1 MVRRNECYREPIY
14 GKTDDYNAHY
24 AVVTGKGTAFP
35 AAGIKMD
42 AKRLQAPLQNLNN
55 SKGATRIRDFL
66 DGTSNTILIGSVSPT
81 RKIPWMK
88 PDDVKFD
95 ENFPAL
101 GKKGSFAT
109 PYESSG
115 VASGEFLLCDGSV
128 RSIRSDIDLTTLRN
142 LLTIA
147 DGNSIGDI
155 PGSQRPRPRR
165 GVKQAQVIEIIRTDK
180 GVRARLVS
188 RSID

>member
-1 MVRRNECYREPIY
+1 
-14 GKTDDYNAHY
+14 
-24 AVVTGKGTAFP
+24 
-35 AAGIKMD
+35 MD
-42 AKRLQAPLQNLNN
+42 AKRLQSPLQNLSNG
-55 SKGATRIRDFL
+55 KGASGIRDFR

-88 PDDVKFD
+88 PEDVKF
-95 ENFPAL
+95 EEKFPAL

-115 VASGEFLLCDGSV
+115 VASGVFLFSDGSV
-128 RSIRSDIDLTTLRN
+128 RSIRSDINPTTLRN

-147 DGNSIGDI
+147 DGNLIEEL

-165 GVKQAQVIEIIRTDK
+165 GVNRAQVIEIIRTGK